1 MSNQLKNYIEN
12 SAAQMRKGNLELSVL
27 AVIAKG
33 ESYASDILDQLKKYN
48 LLIVEGTLY
57 PLLSRL
63 KDAGLLSYSWI
74 ESRDGPPRKYYRLT
88 TLGEEA
94 LKIIKTNWLEL
105 NESINKII

>member
-1 MSNQLKNYIEN
+1 
-12 SAAQMRKGNLELSVL
+12 MRKGNLELSVL